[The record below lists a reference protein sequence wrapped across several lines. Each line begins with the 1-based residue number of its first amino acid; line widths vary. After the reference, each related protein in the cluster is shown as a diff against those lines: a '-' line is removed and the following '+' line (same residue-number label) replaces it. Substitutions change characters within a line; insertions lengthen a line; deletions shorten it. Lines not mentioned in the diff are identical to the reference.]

1 MSSFVV
7 KVFPLFDDGKNFM
20 TYIIQLD
27 EGKKQY
33 VVNFEIRGIERCP
46 NDNEASISIATFYD

>member
-7 KVFPLFDDGKNFM
+7 KVFPLFDESKNFM
-20 TYIIQLD
+20 TYIIRLG

-33 VVNFEIRGIERCP
+33 VVNFEIRGIERSL

>member
-7 KVFPLFDDGKNFM
+7 KVFPLFDDSKNFM

-27 EGKKQY
+27 EGKQY
-33 VVNFEIRGIERCP
+33 VVYFEIRGM
-46 NDNEASISIATFYD
+46 

>member
-7 KVFPLFDDGKNFM
+7 KVFPLFDDSKNFM
-20 TYIIQLD
+20 TYITHLD

-33 VVNFEIRGIERCP
+33 VVYFEIRGM
-46 NDNEASISIATFYD
+46 